1 VLPLVSGPVKLIAF
15 ALAAAAT
22 PLTVLPKLRISR
34 RDVARPVGV

>member
-1 VLPLVSGPVKLIAF
+1 VKLIAF

-22 PLTVLPKLRISR
+22 PLTVLPKPRLNPPALRISR